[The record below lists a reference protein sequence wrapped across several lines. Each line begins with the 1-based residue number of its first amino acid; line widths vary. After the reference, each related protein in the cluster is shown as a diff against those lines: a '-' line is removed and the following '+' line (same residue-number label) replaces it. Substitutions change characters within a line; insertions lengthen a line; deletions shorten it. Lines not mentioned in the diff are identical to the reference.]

1 MADETLR
8 YKILLRDEFTG
19 TLTHVTSVSDKE
31 LGKLQNQLTEVGEKG
46 TSSFR
51 SMAGAVS
58 QFLPA
63 LSAAGAGY
71 LIKKIATDSMAA
83 AAQVEGYMVTL
94 KTLLGSSFDALSRME
109 EYQQIAAK
117 TPFELS
123 EVVEAGNKLQT
134 LGRYSKDTLV
144 MLGDLAA
151 ASGKPF
157 EQVMSAYSKLVTGQ
171 KGQAVEQFRDLLIT
185 ADDWVKATGKGVT
198 KNGEMLATTKE
209 MEAVIGRI
217 MREKNFTGMMA
228 AQAETTKGK
237 ISNLNDS
244 LFQLQSAMGEKMQ
257 PTQKQ
262 FIKDLTGIVGKL
274 TEWVAVPIEDKM
286 DAEVMRIRVLKDEL
300 LDVNTSEQ
308 RRLTIF
314 DELKK
319 ISPEITEGINREAI
333 SYETLTSNIDKT
345 VAKIKEKIFW
355 QNSDKKHQKVMDEYS
370 DAQLTNTTTEQ
381 QIREMMLLY
390 GIPEEADFNKR
401 IGKLRNKLARNA
413 SGTYSIGPDG
423 NIPYLTDTRNSEYKD
438 YDKLD
443 ELTKEFDNSN
453 ALLVG
458 LKMKLNAINY
468 VNARLGNDMY
478 GSTTPLGPDAPAGWF
493 GNSTG
498 GNAVGLGTGSGTGMS
513 PEQVLSGS
521 GSSVKQIII
530 NLDSLIKE
538 NINQINNALN
548 PESDL
553 EAFKD
558 KLTAALLSVLND
570 VNLMI
575 PN

>member
-31 LGKLQNQLTEVGEKG
+31 LRKLLNQLTETGEKG
-46 TSSFR
+46 ASSFR

-71 LIKKIATDSMAA
+71 LIKKIATDSMEA
-83 AAQVEGYMVTL
+83 AAQVESYMVTL

-237 ISNLNDS
+237 VSNLNDS

-300 LDVNTSEQ
+300 LDVNTNEQ
-308 RRLTIF
+308 RRLIIF

-333 SYETLTSNIDKT
+333 NYDQLSINIDKT
-345 VAKIKEKIFW
+345 VGKIKEKIFW
-355 QNSDKKHQKVMDEYS
+355 QRAETKYRKELDEYT
-370 DAQLTNTTTEQ
+370 DYETQIQENEAK
-381 QIREMMLLY
+381 IREMYIRY
-390 GIPEEADFNKR
+390 GINKGNFLDSSDELWNTLKGRYPGPIRDTYEAQKRGQKVSQGEEDLFHLNT
-401 IGKLRNKLARNA
+401 LFRNRDELLLKSKDQQAVMAKIQAESAGLARDLF
-413 SGTYSIGPDG
+413 GG
-423 NIPYLTDTRNSEYKD
+423 
-438 YDKLD
+438 
-443 ELTKEFDNSN
+443 
-453 ALLVG
+453 
-458 LKMKLNAINY
+458 
-468 VNARLGNDMY
+468 
-478 GSTTPLGPDAPAGWF
+478 TTPIGPDAPAGWF
-493 GNSTG
+493 GTSAGSGGGTSTG
-498 GNAVGLGTGSGTGMS
+498 SATGTS

-553 EAFKD
+553 EAFKE

-575 PN
+575 AN